1 MSPTKKLK
9 FAKEINDKIREEKEK
24 IILSRSSHFKVIVK
38 VFKEY

>member
-24 IILSRSSHFKVIVK
+24 RKNNSK
-38 VFKEY
+38 